1 MFYTSNW
8 EETLQ
13 VLFLNLVLMVND
25 MMALASD
32 ARFTYISDY
41 QDLS

>member
-32 ARFTYISDY
+32 ARFTHISDY